1 MCQLK
6 NSKIPHSKKSNKSTY
21 KKPYNKFNQRK
32 KTYNN
37 DNTNQNIEN
46 QPQENKTSSELYSKN
61 YKHEDNTTIQNQ
73 TSLNINEK
81 PFYSKNYRKY
91 SKDLSADS
99 TSNED
104 KDEKII
110 NKSNKLPYKS
120 NANDFKIKYK
130 TELCKYYEIN
140 GFCKF
145 GDNCAYAHGKEN
157 LRSKVTNS
165 TAYRSKKCVQFYTYG
180 FCPYGN
186 RCQFAHALKT
196 NIINNPYDKN
206 MSYTK
211 TMETL
216 SKLENVENIKTLFEK
231 PRLKIFESFAPNVEN
246 TKSELFDDIKSLTYE
261 NNEIYC

>member
-1 MCQLK
+1 MCIENK
-6 NSKIPHSKKSNKSTY
+6 SKKNIYSTKTIKPY
-21 KKPYNKFNQRK
+21 KKISYQRK
-32 KTYNN
+32 NVYYKETKNQKT
-37 DNTNQNIEN
+37 EN
-46 QPQENKTSSELYSKN
+46 LNSLNKTTFEFSKNYFQEDKSLQKTYSKN
-61 YKHEDNTTIQNQ
+61 NKIRNN
-73 TSLNINEK
+73 
-81 PFYSKNYRKY
+81 
-91 SKDLSADS
+91 SKDYLSSDS

-104 KDEKII
+104 REEKFLK
-110 NKSNKLPYKS
+110 NKNIFKP
-120 NANDFKIKYK
+120 NPNDFKVKYK

-186 RCQFAHALKT
+186 RCQFAHALKS

-206 MSYTK
+206 MSYCK

-231 PRLKIFESFAPNVEN
+231 PRLKIFESIVPNIEN
-246 TKSELFDDIKSLTYE
+246 SKSELFDDIKSLIYE
-261 NNEIYC
+261 NKEIYF

>member
-1 MCQLK
+1 MVEGTSSEISQSKNNK
-6 NSKIPHSKKSNKSTY
+6 NSNY
-21 KKPYNKFNQRK
+21 KKPYNKFNIRK
-32 KTYNN
+32 NHYNN
-37 DNTNQNIEN
+37 DNINKTFEN
-46 QPQENKTSSELYSKN
+46 KNKENKTSYELYSKK
-61 YKHEDNTTIQNQ
+61 YIQEDNSFQ

-81 PFYSKNYRKY
+81 PFYSKYYRKRKY
-91 SKDLSADS
+91 SKDSETDS

-104 KDEKII
+104 KEEKNII
-110 NKSNKLPYKS
+110 LSKVKTPYKS

-140 GFCKF
+140 GYCKF

-157 LRSKVTNS
+157 LRSKVTNT

-186 RCQFAHALKT
+186 RCQFAHALKS

-206 MSYTK
+206 MSYSK

-231 PRLKIFESFAPNVEN
+231 PRLTIFESIVPNVDGC
-246 TKSELFDDIKSLTYE
+246 KSELFDDIKSLTYDNSE
-261 NNEIYC
+261 MFN

>member
-1 MCQLK
+1 MVEGTSSEISQSKNNK
-6 NSKIPHSKKSNKSTY
+6 NSNY
-21 KKPYNKFNQRK
+21 KKPYNKFNIRK
-32 KTYNN
+32 NHYNN
-37 DNTNQNIEN
+37 DNINKTFEN
-46 QPQENKTSSELYSKN
+46 KNKENKTSYELYSKK
-61 YKHEDNTTIQNQ
+61 YIQEDNTFQ

-81 PFYSKNYRKY
+81 PFYSKYYRKRKY
-91 SKDLSADS
+91 SKDSETDS

-104 KDEKII
+104 KEEKNII
-110 NKSNKLPYKS
+110 ISKVKTPYKS

-140 GFCKF
+140 GYCKF
-145 GDNCAYAHGKEN
+145 GENCAYAHGKEN
-157 LRSKVTNS
+157 LRSKVTNT

-186 RCQFAHALKT
+186 RCQFAHALKS

-206 MSYTK
+206 MSYSK

-231 PRLKIFESFAPNVEN
+231 PRLKVFENIVPNVDGN
-246 TKSELFDDIKSLTYE
+246 KSELFDDIKSLTYD
-261 NNEIYC
+261 NSHLFC

>member
-1 MCQLK
+1 MALEETTQIPHPKNYK
-6 NSKIPHSKKSNKSTY
+6 NSGY
-21 KKPYNKFNQRK
+21 KKPYNKFNTRK
-32 KTYNN
+32 NYYNN
-37 DNTNQNIEN
+37 DNSNQTLENQNK
-46 QPQENKTSSELYSKN
+46 ENKTSYELYSKK
-61 YKHEDNTTIQNQ
+61 YIQEDNSSQ

-81 PFYSKNYRKY
+81 PFYSKFCRRKY
-91 SKDLSADS
+91 SKDSAENS

-104 KDEKII
+104 KEEKSII
-110 NKSNKLPYKS
+110 PKVKIPYKS

-140 GFCKF
+140 GYCKF

-157 LRSKVTNS
+157 LRSKVTNT

-186 RCQFAHALKT
+186 RCQFAHALKS

-206 MSYTK
+206 MSYAK

-231 PRLKIFESFAPNVEN
+231 PRLTIFESIVPNVDGC
-246 TKSELFDDIKSLTYE
+246 KSELFDDIKSLTYDNSE
-261 NNEIYC
+261 MFN